1 MVSTW
6 TTDRKMLD
14 KIVQALSCWPLW
26 PKDQKTIPAWPCHFG
41 QHGSPKWHVLP
52 QPWLA
57 PKLTWV
63 NWGKLT
69 ISSSCS
75 SYYGSVSTSAPEP
88 RPESCIG
95 SSDSQVLQNIC
106 LQFFYAPWH
115 KFFAPWHKFFVHR
128 DIRQLSGPSQCC
140 NLGPGSL
147 PSSDH
152 LLPILLTTNQL
163 PQYCRNTLAIPLQ
176 YYCNTAH
183 HTTHLTILPTNSQ
196 KPQYS
201 YNALQYSPPYPSN
214 IIAHNTFV

>member
-1 MVSTW
+1 MDNRSKDVGQ
-6 TTDRKMLD
+6 DRASFVLLTVVTKR
-14 KIVQALSCWPLW
+14 
-26 PKDQKTIPAWPCHFG
+26 PKDNTCATLSLWVARFSQAWCSDMSDMLCQVSCPTLIGTQTCKCDSIG
-41 QHGSPKWHVLP
+41 G
-52 QPWLA
+52 
-57 PKLTWV
+57 
-63 NWGKLT
+63 
-69 ISSSCS
+69 SSCS

-88 RPESCIG
+88 RPESCIDLLIPKFYKIFVF
-95 SSDSQVLQNIC
+95 S
-106 LQFFYAPWH
+106 FFTH
-115 KFFAPWHKFFVHR
+115 RDISFLHR

-183 HTTHLTILPTNSQ
+183 HTTHLTVLPTNSQ

>member
-1 MVSTW
+1 MVPCQHQLLNL
-6 TTDRKMLD
+6 DRSYALDLLIPKFD
-14 KIVQALSCWPLW
+14 KIFVFSFFTHR
-26 PKDQKTIPAWPCHFG
+26 D
-41 QHGSPKWHVLP
+41 
-52 QPWLA
+52 
-57 PKLTWV
+57 
-63 NWGKLT
+63 
-69 ISSSCS
+69 ISF
-75 SYYGSVSTSAPEP
+75 
-88 RPESCIG
+88 
-95 SSDSQVLQNIC
+95 L
-106 LQFFYAPWH
+106 
-115 KFFAPWHKFFVHR
+115 HR

-183 HTTHLTILPTNSQ
+183 HTTHLTVLPTNSQ

-201 YNALQYSPPYPSN
+201 YNDLQYLPPYPSN